1 MCWFIGILTF
11 MVNFISI
18 LIHIKLF
25 SQLHTNKFFP
35 FGLSLVDYLFGIYLL
50 TISSANSFYGRS
62 YVGLEYTSKQHFAC
76 KVSSLCSLAYLIASP
91 IMLFVMVFARFCV
104 IKWPMNSKFKCE
116 IFNRRITFTIIMT
129 IVGCCFIVFFTLT
142 EGLGHHISNYMSF
155 ITNKSKTNRIH
166 FIHFFNNYLC
176 STILPNYK
184 YNSKFIDNFGIN
196 QNKSSS
202 VSSSK
207 VGKYNQIIIHLLI
220 VIFSNMCCWIPST
233 VVFILPLAG
242 YQVSNHILVLVITI
256 VVPINCIVDP
266 IIF

>member
-1 MCWFIGILTF
+1 

-62 YVGLEYTSKQHFAC
+62 YVGLEYTAKQHFAC
-76 KVSSLCSLAYLIASP
+76 KVSSLCSLASLIASP

-142 EGLGHHISNYMSF
+142 EGLGTLFQIPCLLLQTNRKLTEFILFTSLTIISVQLFWLISNIIENS
-155 ITNKSKTNRIH
+155 
-166 FIHFFNNYLC
+166 L
-176 STILPNYK
+176 TILALIK
-184 YNSKFIDNFGIN
+184 I
-196 QNKSSS
+196 
-202 VSSSK
+202 K
-207 VGKYNQIIIHLLI
+207 VLL
-220 VIFSNMCCWIPST
+220 F
-233 VVFILPLAG
+233 PL
-242 YQVSNHILVLVITI
+242 QK
-256 VVPINCIVDP
+256 
-266 IIF
+266 